1 MQTTYTIPN
10 ISCKHCIHTIIM
22 ELSEIEGVELVD
34 ADLETQ
40 KVTVTYQEPTTD
52 QILRDILTEINY
64 PPTD

>member
-1 MQTTYTIPN
+1 
-10 ISCKHCIHTIIM
+10 M

-40 KVTVTYQEPTTD
+40 KVTVTYQEPATD